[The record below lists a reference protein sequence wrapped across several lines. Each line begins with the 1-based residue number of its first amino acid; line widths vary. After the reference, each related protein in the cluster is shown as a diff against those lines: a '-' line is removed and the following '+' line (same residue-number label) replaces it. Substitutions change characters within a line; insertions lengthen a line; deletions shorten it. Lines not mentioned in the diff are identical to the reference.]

1 DVTAGALSGVATG
14 EDVTVTAVA
23 TYDDETVGTGKTI
36 TVVYTLSGAD
46 AGNYTALANF
56 VVTDGEITGKSIS
69 DAVIA
74 DIAVQIYTGASIE
87 PDVVLE
93 DGGVTLVEG
102 VDYEVTFTDNKDA
115 GTATVTIKGI
125 GIYSGEF
132 NGSFVISPKTLNI
145 IPDNGQSKSYGA
157 LDPEFTY
164 TFSGAI
170 IGEIPSFEGLLGRD
184 SGEGVGNYEIDLGSL
199 ALKDNGSFKAANYQV
214 DLTTGVDFTITRA
227 ALTITAND
235 DSKFVTQ
242 ADANGYAG
250 VSYSGFKFGE
260 DESALNTTNLTI
272 SRTNAGTETAGVYA
286 GVLEATGITSIN
298 YEISYVSG
306 DYTIVAADQLLVK
319 LANSSSLYGEG
330 ADYAVAL
337 AGYYSSDDQQVVDLT
352 ASAQLVGTS
361 VTITDGASGSAKFDI
376 AVEQPVFSSSNNL
389 KVGTYSLKADNR
401 VLTSPNF
408 SNTLVLQGMLNVE
421 AKTLTAS
428 LTSSLEKV
436 YDGNNRLPDI
446 EFSLDIPLSGD
457 VLAVTGTG
465 IYDSKDAGVRNY
477 TVSGLMLTGADAV
490 NYALQGGSLAVI
502 IGTDGLIKQRE
513 LRVIPDSGQSKAFG
527 ELDPV
532 LTFTYSGQVVGE
544 TPEFTGVLSRSP
556 GEPMGTYEI
565 TVGTLELTDNTS
577 FVASNYILDLT
588 SNIVFEIK
596 GKSVSD
602 LIISAISD
610 QIFTG
615 EAIEPEID
623 LIDGGI
629 TLVVGVDYE
638 VTYTDNTDVGTATVT
653 IKGIGNY
660 SGEASRTFE
669 IKAKSLS
676 ISGSTLTKTKAYD
689 GTTSA
694 DVTAGSL
701 VGVATG
707 EDVTVTPVAT
717 YDDETVGTGKTITVV
732 YTLSGADAGNYN
744 APADFEVTDGEITT
758 KSLTIAAPTLTKTK
772 TYEGTTSADVTAGAL
787 SGVATGE
794 DVTVTAVATY
804 DDETVGT
811 GKT

>member
-1 DVTAGALSGVATG
+1 
-14 EDVTVTAVA
+14 
-23 TYDDETVGTGKTI
+23 
-36 TVVYTLSGAD
+36 
-46 AGNYTALANF
+46 
-56 VVTDGEITGKSIS
+56 
-69 DAVIA
+69 
-74 DIAVQIYTGASIE
+74 QIYTGASIE

-465 IYDSKDAGVRNY
+465 IYDSKDAGVR
-477 TVSGLMLTGADAV
+477 
-490 NYALQGGSLAVI
+490 
-502 IGTDGLIKQRE
+502 
-513 LRVIPDSGQSKAFG
+513 
-527 ELDPV
+527 
-532 LTFTYSGQVVGE
+532 
-544 TPEFTGVLSRSP
+544 
-556 GEPMGTYEI
+556 
-565 TVGTLELTDNTS
+565 
-577 FVASNYILDLT
+577 
-588 SNIVFEIK
+588 
-596 GKSVSD
+596 
-602 LIISAISD
+602 
-610 QIFTG
+610 
-615 EAIEPEID
+615 
-623 LIDGGI
+623 
-629 TLVVGVDYE
+629 
-638 VTYTDNTDVGTATVT
+638 
-653 IKGIGNY
+653 
-660 SGEASRTFE
+660 
-669 IKAKSLS
+669 
-676 ISGSTLTKTKAYD
+676 
-689 GTTSA
+689 
-694 DVTAGSL
+694 
-701 VGVATG
+701 
-707 EDVTVTPVAT
+707 
-717 YDDETVGTGKTITVV
+717 
-732 YTLSGADAGNYN
+732 
-744 APADFEVTDGEITT
+744 
-758 KSLTIAAPTLTKTK
+758 
-772 TYEGTTSADVTAGAL
+772 
-787 SGVATGE
+787 
-794 DVTVTAVATY
+794 
-804 DDETVGT
+804 
-811 GKT
+811 